1 MTILT
6 ALEHWIPALFIDD
19 YGNYVIQKCLR
30 LGTMRIQFI
39 FDILQKWALEIA
51 SNKIGARA
59 MRSCLENPNVGLPQQ
74 VSFFFLLRCFF
85 STS

>member
-1 MTILT
+1 M

-30 LGTMRIQFI
+30 LGASRVKFI
-39 FDILQKWALEIA
+39 FDILQRWALEIA

-59 MRSCLENPNVGLPQQ
+59 MRSCLENPNVGPAEK
-74 VSFFFLLRCFF
+74 VSF
-85 STS
+85 

>member
-1 MTILT
+1 M

-30 LGTMRIQFI
+30 LGPSRVQFI
-39 FDILQKWALEIA
+39 FDILQRWALEIA

-59 MRSCLENPNVGLPQQ
+59 MRSCLENPNVGMNEKVHFPI
-74 VSFFFLLRCFF
+74 F
-85 STS
+85 SIA

>member
-1 MTILT
+1 M

-30 LGTMRIQFI
+30 LGPSRVGFI
-39 FDILQKWALEIA
+39 FDILQRWALEIA

-59 MRSCLENPNVGLPQQ
+59 MRSCLENSNVGLNEKVKFAFACHIQQ
-74 VSFFFLLRCFF
+74 H
-85 STS
+85 